1 MSVELGTEPAP
12 PCPPHKSILSGRP
25 RPVRADDR
33 TFAPGTLLDT
43 MTGWRPVETLRPGE
57 QVRTLH
63 GMRRIETLTRQ
74 PPDHSRT
81 HWIVPANRLG
91 NTSDLRLNAGQ
102 NVVVMDPVCQRLFG
116 VPLVLVPVPATT
128 GFRGVRTVSGFTLRW
143 GIALTFESEEIVFV
157 QAGALL
163 HVPGPESDAHHR
175 RLTYRESSN
184 LLPLLRA
191 GAYRTIRTPAPAPE
205 KQPQARQ

>member
-1 MSVELGTEPAP
+1 MSVEPGAEPAP
-12 PCPPHKSILSGRP
+12 PSPPLKSILSGRP
-25 RPVRADDR
+25 RPIRADDR

-43 MTGWRPVETLRPGE
+43 ATGWRPVETLRPGE

-63 GMRRIETLTRQ
+63 GMKRIETLTRQ
-74 PPDHSRT
+74 PPDHSRK

-91 NTSDLRLNAGQ
+91 NDSALRLNAGQ

-128 GFRGVRTVSGFTLRW
+128 GFRGVHTVSGFTLRW

-175 RLTYRESSN
+175 RLTYRESRH
-184 LLPLLRA
+184 LLPLLRV
-191 GAYRTIRTPAPAPE
+191 GAYRAIRTPAPGTE
-205 KQPQARQ
+205 KQRQAGR